1 MCSARRRTATKR
13 QDRDAGG
20 RFGKDVHVI
29 VLSWRL
35 SSVHASLDARF
46 ERLELRIT
54 ENVALDESADQL
66 VD

>member
-1 MCSARRRTATKR
+1 MRAADSARMST
-13 QDRDAGG
+13 
-20 RFGKDVHVI
+20 
-29 VLSWRL
+29 
-35 SSVHASLDARF
+35 SSSFLGAFRPCTRASLDARF